1 MMMIGPSDVG
11 IAKSGWPSPLKSP
24 LTGVPSELVFQGS
37 ETGIRYSTG
46 GVNPWVPVNESSGT
60 VAMTLL
66 VVRFV
71 KVREPDGCVGPNADT
86 VPVRVYVP
94 PLPVIATAVAEE

>member
-1 MMMIGPSDVG
+1 
-11 IAKSGWPSPLKSP
+11 
-24 LTGVPSELVFQGS
+24 
-37 ETGIRYSTG
+37 
-46 GVNPWVPVNESSGT
+46 
-60 VAMTLL
+60 MTLL
-66 VVRFV
+66 VVRFL